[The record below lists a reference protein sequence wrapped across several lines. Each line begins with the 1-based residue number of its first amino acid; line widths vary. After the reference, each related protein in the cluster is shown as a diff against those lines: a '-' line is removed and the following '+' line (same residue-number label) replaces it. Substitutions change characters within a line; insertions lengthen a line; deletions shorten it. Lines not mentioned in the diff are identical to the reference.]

1 MLSHNWRTDI
11 FVCIGAGLQTA
22 EAAQLTG
29 VWLAARCASMEYL
42 GMSIARQPHCLAMLA
57 LIGVLFRAL
66 ACASLFLINRDRQK

>member
-1 MLSHNWRTDI
+1 M
-11 FVCIGAGLQTA
+11 VCMHAGLQTA

-42 GMSIARQPHCLAMLA
+42 RMSIARQPQCLAMLA

-66 ACASLFLINRDRQK
+66 ACASLFLISRNRQK